1 MKYYDPPMDGN
12 LNRPQMLVCT
22 NTNNFETWNSQ
33 TLRIL
38 FEPISLQSN
47 WHKVFMNDNKPITIF
62 VWIIQH
68 VIEMTKSIMPNTPF
82 SWLGHYK

>member
-1 MKYYDPPMDGN
+1 MKYYDPPIDGD
-12 LNRPQMLVCT
+12 LDAPQMLVCT
-22 NTNNFETWNSQ
+22 DTDNFETWNSQ

-38 FEPISLQSN
+38 LWTNVPSKQLTQGFYEWQQTY
-47 WHKVFMNDNKPITIF
+47 TIL

-68 VIEMTKSIMPNTPF
+68 VIEMTKLIMPNAPF